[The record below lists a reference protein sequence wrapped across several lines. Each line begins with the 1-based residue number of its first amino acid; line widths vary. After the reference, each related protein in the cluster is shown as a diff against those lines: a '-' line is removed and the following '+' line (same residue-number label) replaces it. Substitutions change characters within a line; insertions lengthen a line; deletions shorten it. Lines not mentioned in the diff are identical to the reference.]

1 MIENT
6 QSLKKYVSVS
16 ESFEF
21 DEFVPYIDKA
31 QRTYLQ
37 RYVGR
42 LYFEVLPKTGE
53 NLEIRKEAQKLV
65 DCAMANFGYY
75 LFTPYAS
82 LSLDASGMYNYESEG
97 RSKITVWQLND
108 IRRDLLRAGHE
119 AMDELLELLEKN
131 TTVFEDWH
139 NSYSTIYNELLVNS
153 TSVFQKFYNISNSRQ
168 TFLSLQPAIRLVED
182 KLLKNTFCTDL
193 LKHLKSSELKEKEIE
208 LKELLQQAVVYATVA
223 KVCNEGIFEL
233 TATGIK
239 MKFDALEYEKNIA
252 VEKLD
257 LLKNTSENLTADAN
271 QILKR
276 AVAFVSAN
284 ESFFTTCNGKPLIE
298 NETVGYKPIVT
309 QSILGI

>member
-1 MIENT
+1 MLQTTED
-6 QSLKKYVSVS
+6 LKKYVSISKGFVFS
-16 ESFEF
+16 EFE
-21 DEFVPYIDKA
+21 PYIDKT

-42 LYFEVLPKTGE
+42 LYFE
-53 NLEIRKEAQKLV
+53 EIDANDEHGALRKEAQKLV

-82 LSLDASGMYNYESEG
+82 LSLDASGMYNHESES
-97 RSKITVWQLND
+97 RTKITVWQLND

-119 AMDELLELLEKN
+119 AMDELLELLEQN
-131 TTVFEDWH
+131 ATVFVNWH

-182 KLLKNTFCTDL
+182 KLLKTTFCADL
-193 LKHLKSSELKEKEIE
+193 LKRLKATDLNERETELKVF
-208 LKELLQQAVVYATVA
+208 LQQAVVYGTVA

-239 MKFDALEYEKNIA
+239 MKFDALDYEKNVP
-252 VEKLD
+252 VEKLEQ
-257 LLKNTSENLTADAN
+257 LKSTAENFSADAN

-276 AVAFVSAN
+276 AMNFIKEN
-284 ESFFTTCNGKPLIE
+284 ESSFTQCNGKPIIE
-298 NETVGYKPIVT
+298 KETLGYKPIIT
-309 QSILGI
+309 QSIIGI

>member
-1 MIENT
+1 MIQNT
-6 QSLKKYVSVS
+6 QNLKKYVSVS
-16 ESFEF
+16 ENFDF
-21 DEFVPYIDKA
+21 DEFAPYIDKA

-37 RYVGR
+37 RYVGK
-42 LYFEVLPKTGE
+42 LYFEQLPKTGE
-53 NLEIRKEAQKLV
+53 DLEVRKEAQKLV

-82 LSLDASGMYNYESEG
+82 LSLDASGMYNHESEN

-131 TTVFEDWH
+131 ASVFEHWH

-182 KLLKNTFCTDL
+182 KILKTTFHSDL
-193 LKHLKSSELKEKEIE
+193 LNRLKQSDLNAVGTELKS
-208 LKELLQQAVVYATVA
+208 LLQQAVIYATVA

-239 MKFDALEYEKNIA
+239 MKFDALDYEKNVP
-252 VEKLD
+252 VEKLEQ
-257 LLKNTSENLTADAN
+257 LKTTAEHLTADSH

-276 AVAFVSAN
+276 AIAYVRAN
-284 ESFFTTCNGKPLIE
+284 ESVFTIAGKKPILE
-298 NETVGYKPIVT
+298 NESVGYAPIIT
-309 QSILGI
+309 QSILGL

>member
-1 MIENT
+1 MLEDKHD
-6 QSLKKYVSVS
+6 LRKYVSVS
-16 ESFEF
+16 EHFVF
-21 DEFVPYIDKA
+21 DEFAPYIDKA

-37 RYVGR
+37 KYVGK
-42 LYFEVLPKTGE
+42 LYFETITDEDGNQAIK
-53 NLEIRKEAQKLV
+53 KEAQKLV

-82 LSLDASGMYNYESEG
+82 LSLDASGMYNYEGEG

-119 AMDELLELLEKN
+119 AMDELLELLEQN
-131 TTVFEDWH
+131 ATVFVNWH

-182 KLLKNTFCTDL
+182 KLLKTTFCADL
-193 LKHLKSSELKEKEIE
+193 LKRLKATDLNERETELKVF
-208 LKELLQQAVVYATVA
+208 LQQAVVYGTVA

-239 MKFDALEYEKNIA
+239 MKFDALDYEKNVP
-252 VEKLD
+252 VEKLEQ
-257 LLKNTSENLTADAN
+257 LKSTAENLSADAN

-276 AVAFVSAN
+276 AMNFIKEN
-284 ESFFTTCNGKPLIE
+284 ESSFTQCNGKPIIE
-298 NETVGYKPIVT
+298 KETLGYKPIIT
-309 QSILGI
+309 QSIIGI

>member
-1 MIENT
+1 MLENT
-6 QSLKKYVSVS
+6 QDLKKYVSVS
-16 ESFEF
+16 EGFEF
-21 DEFVPYIDKA
+21 SEFEPYIDKA

-37 RYVGR
+37 KYVGK
-42 LYFEVLPKTGE
+42 LYFESISDEDEHKGIKE
-53 NLEIRKEAQKLV
+53 EAQQLV
-65 DCAMANFGYY
+65 ACAMANFGYY

-82 LSLDASGMYNYESEG
+82 LSLDASGMYNHESEN

-131 TTVFEDWH
+131 ATVFVNWH

-182 KLLKNTFCTDL
+182 KLLKTTFCADL
-193 LKHLKSSELKEKEIE
+193 LKRLKSSDLNEKEAELKDF
-208 LKELLQQAVVYATVA
+208 LQQAVVYGTVS

-239 MKFDALEYEKNIA
+239 MKFDALDYEKNVP
-252 VEKLD
+252 VEKLEQ
-257 LLKNTSENLTADAN
+257 LKSTAENLSADAN

-276 AVAFVSAN
+276 AMNFIKEN
-284 ESFFTTCNGKPLIE
+284 ESSFTQCNGKPIIE
-298 NETVGYKPIVT
+298 TDNLGYKPIIT
-309 QSILGI
+309 QSIIGI

>member
-1 MIENT
+1 MLENT
-6 QSLKKYVSVS
+6 QDLKKYVSVS
-16 ESFEF
+16 EGFEF
-21 DEFVPYIDKA
+21 SEFEPYINKA

-37 RYVGR
+37 KYVGK
-42 LYFEVLPKTGE
+42 LYFDAITDEAEHKVIKE
-53 NLEIRKEAQKLV
+53 EAQQLV

-82 LSLDASGMYNYESEG
+82 LSLDASGMYNHESES

-131 TTVFEDWH
+131 ATVFVNWH

-182 KLLKNTFCTDL
+182 KLLKTTFCADL
-193 LKHLKSSELKEKEIE
+193 LKRLKASDLNEKELELKD
-208 LKELLQQAVVYATVA
+208 LLQQAIVYGTVA

-239 MKFDALEYEKNIA
+239 MKFDALDYEKNVP
-252 VEKLD
+252 VEKLEQ
-257 LLKNTSENLTADAN
+257 LKSTAENLTADAN

-276 AVAFVSAN
+276 AIAFIKEN
-284 ESFFTTCNGKPLIE
+284 ESSFTQCNRKTIIE
-298 NETVGYKPIVT
+298 KENLGYKPIIT
-309 QSILGI
+309 QSIIGI